1 MKEAK
6 LKAFS
11 SELSFQGAEL
21 FSIIL
26 QESIHKKF
34 FEICPMMQKM
44 MLQPEDINVLT
55 PRCRTPKVSKIGA
68 FSQYLRVTTFWD
80 LKIYTQKYMTLRDF
94 DNFLFFP

>member
-1 MKEAK
+1 MIETDVHDRKKNVKDAK

-44 MLQPEDINVLT
+44 MLQPEDINVL
-55 PRCRTPKVSKIGA
+55 
-68 FSQYLRVTTFWD
+68 
-80 LKIYTQKYMTLRDF
+80 
-94 DNFLFFP
+94 NFFPILSRAK